1 MSLVLSVVY
10 MSVFTVADNV
20 RQYLMRSVS
29 VLKVVHA
36 TVSTHMRYKFAQMKE
51 LRVWISS
58 NIGVSIAETT
68 NLNTL
73 KKKLLCAELK
83 EIPFL

>member
-36 TVSTHMRYKFAQMKE
+36 IVRTHMRHKFAQMKE
-51 LRVWISS
+51 LRV
-58 NIGVSIAETT
+58 
-68 NLNTL
+68 
-73 KKKLLCAELK
+73 
-83 EIPFL
+83 

>member
-36 TVSTHMRYKFAQMKE
+36 TVGTHIMRYKFAQMKE

-68 NLNTL
+68 NINTL
-73 KKKLLCAELK
+73 KKHSYEQS
-83 EIPFL
+83 